1 MYPIEDDVEKMI
13 AAQKEIRDK
22 RSKPKVDRTPKV
34 EPKSGRRRRLSI
46 MTMPLHRP
54 PDQKS
59 KSDAGLGFLDKVR
72 AQIEQEETT
81 EAASQE
87 FQSSLQD
94 ASQDGTM
101 FGAGFAQMDHG
112 RVNGGGDDSEYG
124 YGDDEGYGDG
134 GGPNGNLL
142 SPMAPARRKVVGQSG
157 HTILA
162 ALLATRETPH
172 SIRIATPLGESK
184 VDSDVHC
191 APLRVAAELHDLSH
205 EAKERVTARHAKRNP
220 NPKSPRRSRLP
231 QSRSP
236 QASPRANVSP
246 TSLEMASIALSNN
259 PGSLHGSLT
268 LGNASMQGGT
278 LTAVT
283 WADDEGGDDED
294 DRTARQ
300 WMDKGHHHLDKGTF
314 QPVRHTKLHTDAG
327 RRQRERKNL
336 PAQIERF
343 ANLSQELP
351 TRSPPKLYA
360 SSPRHETYSGHGGKP
375 EEAGLVEL
383 RHGPFPPF
391 PPVHP
396 PGGRG
401 AGGQS
406 SSPKV
411 KRTPVI
417 E

>member
-13 AAQKEIRDK
+13 AAQKEIRDE
-22 RSKPKVDRTPKV
+22 RSKPKFDRTPKA
-34 EPKSGRRRRLSI
+34 EPQSGRRRRLSVV
-46 MTMPLHRP
+46 TMPLHR

-72 AQIEQEETT
+72 AQIEHEDTK

-87 FQSSLQD
+87 FQSPLQEA
-94 ASQDGTM
+94 ASREGTM
-101 FGAGFAQMDHG
+101 FGAGFAQMDQG
-112 RVNGGGDDSEYG
+112 RVNGGDDDSEYG
-124 YGDDEGYGDG
+124 SGDDSGYGYGDG

-142 SPMAPARRKVVGQSG
+142 SPRRKAMGQSG

-184 VDSDVHC
+184 VDRDVHC

-205 EAKERVTARHAKRNP
+205 EAKERVTAHHSKRNP
-220 NPKSPRRSRLP
+220 NSKSPRRSRLP
-231 QSRSP
+231 QSRPP

-259 PGSLHGSLT
+259 PGSLNRSLT
-268 LGNASMQGGT
+268 LGNASMHGGT
-278 LTAVT
+278 LSAVT
-283 WADDEGGDDED
+283 WAGDEKEDDED
-294 DRTARQ
+294 GRTARQ
-300 WMDKGHHHLDKGTF
+300 RMDKGHHHLDKGTF
-314 QPVRHTKLHTDAG
+314 QPVRHTKLYTDAG

-351 TRSPPKLYA
+351 APSPPKLYA

-391 PPVHP
+391 SPVHP